1 MHGRRIELGIM
12 KKALLVTIVCFVIP
26 GFFTLMLTGVRQPS
40 QEADIGRNGRV
51 RIDAGKSVTDIGVDD
66 YIAGVLASR
75 LEYGSEPELIKT
87 QAVMIRTQIYRAMKD
102 SFSVD
107 DDELAMTYISKKERM
122 KLWQGDYEAN
132 ESLIEDC
139 IAAVSQ
145 LVMRCNNELIN
156 CPYTYIT
163 AGKTRSMSDGAMP
176 WLKQAECP
184 DDSSTEQYISIKYIS
199 NKDFVKLCSKKFASV
214 TETASSGLSKDA
226 PLETVQI
233 VERDQSDYV
242 NRIKVGNIVISGEEF
257 ADALGLASPCFF
269 IEDVSRNTL
278 GAGNASGD
286 IRITVRG
293 SGSGYGLSINQAAVM
308 ARQGSG
314 YDEILKYFFNG
325 ISIENL

>member
-107 DDELAMTYISKKERM
+107 DDELAMTYIPKKERM

-139 IAAVSQ
+139 TAAVSQ
-145 LVMRCNNELIN
+145 LVMRCNNELID
-156 CPYTYIT
+156 CPYT
-163 AGKTRSMSDGAMP
+163 
-176 WLKQAECP
+176 
-184 DDSSTEQYISIKYIS
+184 
-199 NKDFVKLCSKKFASV
+199 
-214 TETASSGLSKDA
+214 
-226 PLETVQI
+226 
-233 VERDQSDYV
+233 
-242 NRIKVGNIVISGEEF
+242 
-257 ADALGLASPCFF
+257 
-269 IEDVSRNTL
+269 VSYTHLTL
-278 GAGNASGD
+278 PTIA
-286 IRITVRG
+286 
-293 SGSGYGLSINQAAVM
+293 
-308 ARQGSG
+308 
-314 YDEILKYFFNG
+314 
-325 ISIENL
+325 

>member
-1 MHGRRIELGIM
+1 
-12 KKALLVTIVCFVIP
+12 
-26 GFFTLMLTGVRQPS
+26 
-40 QEADIGRNGRV
+40 
-51 RIDAGKSVTDIGVDD
+51 
-66 YIAGVLASR
+66 
-75 LEYGSEPELIKT
+75 
-87 QAVMIRTQIYRAMKD
+87 
-102 SFSVD
+102 
-107 DDELAMTYISKKERM
+107 
-122 KLWQGDYEAN
+122 
-132 ESLIEDC
+132 
-139 IAAVSQ
+139 
-145 LVMRCNNELIN
+145 
-156 CPYTYIT
+156 
-163 AGKTRSMSDGAMP
+163 MP

-199 NKDFVKLCSKKFASV
+199 NQDFVKLCSKKFAPV
-214 TETASSGLSKDA
+214 TEAASSGLSKDA
-226 PLETVQI
+226 PLETIQI
-233 VERDQSDYV
+233 VERDRSDYV